1 MDSIYDLDNLEFEV
15 TNRSMENELLEIF
28 ADEHLTAALR
38 IVSTN
43 ILLPP
48 DEKLIREAEQEIT
61 LKKGRVAIAYDKGGY
76 QYITEDTNLEELG

>member
-48 DEKLIREAEQEIT
+48 DEKLIREALAIVVAMYFQR
-61 LKKGRVAIAYDKGGY
+61 LKDG
-76 QYITEDTNLEELG
+76 ELNQNRMLH